1 MNKIAA
7 ISLLSIVLSASSYAV
22 CVDTNVAIQID
33 IHSQS
38 GGKSQQQ
45 AQSTQQQ
52 DPSCFNNRNTTV
64 TQQLHV
70 GANAANQNIVSN
82 SQQSTPEGQNP
93 LAGLGVKVKNVATN
107 IHIGKEIV
115 LPDAAF
121 RTQPSR

>member
-7 ISLLSIVLSASSYAV
+7 ISLLSIVLSAPSYAV
-22 CVDTNVAIQID
+22 CVATNIDIQID
-33 IHSQS
+33 FHAQS
-38 GGKSQQQ
+38 GGNSQQQ

-52 DPSCFNNRNTTV
+52 DENCFNNRNTTV

-93 LAGLGVKVKNVATN
+93 LAGLVKVKNVATN
-107 IHIGKEIV
+107 IKIQKEIV
-115 LPDAAF
+115 LPDAAL
-121 RTQPSR
+121 RVQPNR